1 MCVCGNHCLNSCN
14 VNITSGGIINN
25 ESAQLL
31 KNKYPQI
38 NTAKASI
45 QTGMDR
51 YVTVVKRQRSP
62 KSAKI
67 ASSSKLIK
75 DDAAPNSQN
84 RFSILEEVS
93 TDTILKGKPSRP
105 PPIYLREQNSN
116 DLVKSLVELTG
127 ENSFYVI
134 PIKRGKINET
144 KIQVLD
150 ENNFRKVV
158 SVLESKKK
166 VFTLTN

>member
-1 MCVCGNHCLNSCN
+1 M
-14 VNITSGGIINN
+14 
-25 ESAQLL
+25 
-31 KNKYPQI
+31 
-38 NTAKASI
+38 
-45 QTGMDR
+45 
-51 YVTVVKRQRSP
+51 
-62 KSAKI
+62 
-67 ASSSKLIK
+67 
-75 DDAAPNSQN
+75 
-84 RFSILEEVS
+84 
-93 TDTILKGKPSRP
+93 KGKPSRP